1 MRQLYLFIFAG
12 LSLLSSPA
20 KPVAPQRQEILV
32 AAAADLKFAMDSLV
46 KIFSAGSGDVTVK
59 LVYGSSGNFF
69 EQISNDAPF
78 DLFFSADLEYPQKLE
93 QQHKTLSAINTYGT
107 GQIVLWSNKLDP
119 ATEGM
124 NTLLLPSVTRIAVAN
139 PAHAP
144 YGRRAEE
151 SLKYYKLYDK
161 VREKLVT
168 GENISQTAQFASTGA
183 ADVGIIALSLALSP
197 QLQKEGK
204 YWLVPEASHQPL
216 KQGYVLLQHA
226 KGNEGA
232 KKFATFIAS
241 AKAQAILTY
250 FGFSQPFEAHN
261 VNHL

>member
-1 MRQLYLFIFAG
+1 
-12 LSLLSSPA
+12 
-20 KPVAPQRQEILV
+20 
-32 AAAADLKFAMDSLV
+32 
-46 KIFSAGSGDVTVK
+46 
-59 LVYGSSGNFF
+59 
-69 EQISNDAPF
+69 
-78 DLFFSADLEYPQKLE
+78 
-93 QQHKTLSAINTYGT
+93 
-107 GQIVLWSNKLDP
+107 
-119 ATEGM
+119 
-124 NTLLLPSVTRIAVAN
+124 
-139 PAHAP
+139 
-144 YGRRAEE
+144 
-151 SLKYYKLYDK
+151 
-161 VREKLVT
+161 VT

-250 FGFSQPFEAHN
+250 FGFSQPSEAHN

>member
-1 MRQLYLFIFAG
+1 MGAG
-12 LSLLSSPA
+12 IPLLSLAPV
-20 KPVAPQRQEILV
+20 KPTTVQRKEVLV

-46 KIFSAGSGDVTVK
+46 KVFSSASADVAVK

-69 EQISNDAPF
+69 EQITNDAPF
-78 DLFFSADLEYPQKLE
+78 DLFFSADVDYPQKLE
-93 QQHKTLSAINTYGT
+93 QQHKTLSAVQTYGT

-119 ATEGM
+119 TREGM

-161 VREKLVT
+161 VRQKLVT
-168 GENISQTAQFASTGA
+168 GENISQTAQFVSTGA
-183 ADVGIIALSLALSP
+183 ADIGIIALSLALSP

-204 YWLVPEASHQPL
+204 YWLIPETSHQPL
-216 KQGYVLLQHA
+216 RQGYVLLQHA
-226 KGNEGA
+226 KGNEGVQ
-232 KKFATFIAS
+232 KFATFIAS
-241 AKAQAILTY
+241 AKARAILEH
-250 FGFSQPFEAHN
+250 FGFK
-261 VNHL
+261 